1 MGVHWKTRIKRLL
14 SPNDRRH
21 TWFSSKLLHSRRTCV
36 VTMVIIV
43 YVLYLRS
50 EHPKPYMPDIQFR
63 EKDNTGLKSPG
74 FYIRSIYEQIYYIF
88 VNFREVE
95 NQNIESLMR
104 SPKKSFFGIHLD
116 VRDIVD
122 MKIKNSASE
131 LKTTGL
137 VNLHP
142 FRYLNNPGHCQFKNN
157 GMRTILIIVK
167 STVRNVLLRHAIRK
181 TWGNIIDENVKIV
194 FMLGRNNSRH
204 FQQDTIDTEA
214 AKYKDIVQEDFVDT
228 YFNNTLKSIMSFNW
242 AAQYCEDA
250 QFLLFVDDDFLIDVP
265 KIQNYIYS
273 IPESDV
279 ATLFTGHRIIQP
291 VVRDRES
298 KWYLSWEAFP
308 YKYWPPYLAGGA
320 YLTSMPVAKKF
331 SYAFPYI
338 DMLGIDDAW
347 LGIVARNLRIYPQD
361 HHFFHNNGRYSHLAL
376 VYQCCH
382 TEKKM
387 LETWWQYKHSASF
400 RFGTL

>member
-1 MGVHWKTRIKRLL
+1 MNVNTNNVRQGEFYSPSDNMDQAYNFTIYAMSVMGFV
-14 SPNDRRH
+14 P
-21 TWFSSKLLHSRRTCV
+21 KLLRSRLTFLTV
-36 VTMVIIV
+36 VMFVGIC
-43 YVLYLRS
+43 VLYT
-50 EHPKPYMPDIQFR
+50 I
-63 EKDNTGLKSPG
+63 DNFDVT
-74 FYIRSIYEQIYYIF
+74 YRYE
-88 VNFREVE
+88 E
-95 NQNIESLMR
+95 NHNMESLINGPR
-104 SPKKSFFGIHLD
+104 RSFFGLHVD
-116 VRDIVD
+116 VLKIVNRKFLNSTTQVEDIA
-122 MKIKNSASE
+122 I
-131 LKTTGL
+131 
-137 VNLHP
+137 VNPHP
-142 FRYLNNPGHCQFKNN
+142 FRYINNPGHCRYRNK
-157 GMRTILIIVK
+157 GIRTILIVVK
-167 STVRNVLLRHAIRK
+167 STVRNVLLRRSIRK
-181 TWGNIIDENVKIV
+181 TWGNVSDENVKIV
-194 FMLGRNNSRH
+194 FMLGRNSSRY

-214 AKYKDIVQEDFVDT
+214 ATYKDIIQEDFIDA

-250 QFLLFVDDDFLIDVP
+250 QFLLFVDDDFLIDFP
-265 KIQNYIYS
+265 KIQRYIYS
-273 IPESDV
+273 IPETDV
-279 ATLFTGHRIIQP
+279 ATLFTGHRIAQP

-338 DMLGIDDAW
+338 DILGIDDAW

-382 TEKKM
+382 TEKEM
-387 LETWWQYKHSASF
+387 IDTWWQYKHNTNF